1 MVTKLGK
8 MIIVMLSIT
17 IIATAYNTSLLM
29 GFDPLQKRIWVGI
42 GKQCLEHAYGDEWIA
57 LNCRPDNEIGGQLSC
72 NLTMNDGTIRKAPLS
87 MINISTVKSCK
98 EWSFVTDIFI
108 KRD

>member
-8 MIIVMLSIT
+8 VIIVMLVIT
-17 IIATAYNTSLLM
+17 MIATAYNTSLLM

-42 GKQCLEHAYGDEWIA
+42 GKQCLEEVYGDEWIA
-57 LNCRPDNEIGGQLSC
+57 YNCRPDEEIGGSLSC

-98 EWSFVTDIFI
+98 EWSFITDIFI